1 MNGAM
6 TARLVFD
13 PLVPWP
19 VLWALAGVAMVM
31 LALALWRGLPG
42 WFLRGLG
49 LSALLAAL
57 AGPNLQSEDRQNLSD
72 IVILL
77 VDDSASQGLRPL
89 PLSAQPEGDGH
100 RIDERHLTEEGAS
113 GQGEHRQIQ
122 HVRLAEPIE
131 QGRQRQNGNG
141 QQQGIT
147 EPLQGLGQDLSGVLN
162 WHKGAV
168 FCDVAHILLTRTH
181 LGIGASPFIGPF
193 LISDQT
199 IGEPTDPGAGSA
211 G

>member
-1 MNGAM
+1 MAVVRPASRPQIMSAWRPGCRVASAELSSRKL
-6 TARLVFD
+6 TAPAR
-13 PLVPWP
+13 
-19 VLWALAGVAMVM
+19 ACA
-31 LALALWRGLPG
+31 
-42 WFLRGLG
+42 
-49 LSALLAAL
+49 
-57 AGPNLQSEDRQNLSD
+57 
-72 IVILL
+72 
-77 VDDSASQGLRPL
+77 PL

-100 RIDERHLTEEGAS
+100 RIDERHLTEEGTS

-162 WHKGAV
+162 WHKGAE
-168 FCDVAHILLTRTH
+168 FCDVAHILPTRTH

-199 IGEPTDPGAGSA
+199 IGEPTDPEAGSA